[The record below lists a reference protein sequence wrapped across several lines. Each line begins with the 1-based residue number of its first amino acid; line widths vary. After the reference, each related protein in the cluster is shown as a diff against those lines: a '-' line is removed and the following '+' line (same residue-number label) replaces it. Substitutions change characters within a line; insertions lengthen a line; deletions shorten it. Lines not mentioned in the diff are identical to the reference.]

1 MLLREWLKYR
11 YGVFEELK
19 GFPGDK
25 VYTENYN
32 AGQENVTTSGCEV
45 ESDNKEILTTDSGE
59 MFCGEGQSLNMMAP
73 TKQNLLCHGQAARTL
88 IFSHSDFTNKN
99 SLDSSLSRDYQ
110 PPLVTLLVPDTSHY
124 NLVLDL
130 SHTEQAVWVAARKA
144 VVRFLMTL
152 PRGSSVSMVTED
164 SVTSPRLLLPPTL
177 VTDNREELASRLPR
191 RVSSLRTSCV
201 KCALKLGLEALKDYK
216 GVIKTGVVILITGK
230 QPETVRLGNVLDV
243 VNEVNIRGFVV
254 SLSDSQI
261 PDDLVKFAKDGQ
273 VWGLSDG
280 LVGHQ
285 ISFFTSEIFMGIINQ
300 VEEDGLVKIHSE
312 LYHQSEVEA
321 TFSVEYGMQGD
332 VFVMLYIDDE
342 MKVEQFEL
350 INPHGQKNIFA
361 HFDTGS
367 VYFSVSNVTEVGV
380 WTYRLRLYDTV
391 EFPED
396 GVAVDVTSGVSS
408 NDAILVISGTNIGS
422 ESLTEDSLPGII
434 FTHLERHGDPII
446 GCKTSPTSS
455 TLCQASSKELNMSP
469 LKCPLLNVIMSS

>member
-1 MLLREWLKYR
+1 MLLKEWLKYR

-25 VYTENYN
+25 VYKESYN
-32 AGQENVTTSGCEV
+32 AGQDIITTSGCQVDSEDNATLTHD
-45 ESDNKEILTTDSGE
+45 SDE

-73 TKQNLLCHGQAARTL
+73 TKQNLLCHGQAARSL
-88 IFSHSDFTNKN
+88 IFSHPDFTKKN
-99 SLDSSLSRDYQ
+99 SLDSSLDKGYQ

-124 NLVLDL
+124 TIVLDL
-130 SHTEQAVWVAARKA
+130 SHAEQAVWVAARKA
-144 VVRFLMTL
+144 VVRFLMTI

-164 SVTSPRLLLPPTL
+164 SMTRPRLLLPPTL

-201 KCALKLGLEALKDYK
+201 KCALKLGLEALKDYM
-216 GVIKTGVVILITGK
+216 GVINTGVVILITGK
-230 QPETVRLGNVLDV
+230 QPETVRLGDVLDV
-243 VNEVNIRGFVV
+243 VNNVNIRGFVV
-254 SLSDSQI
+254 SLSDSKI
-261 PDDLVKFAKDGQ
+261 PEDLLKFSKDGQ

-312 LYHQSEVEA
+312 VYHQSEVEA
-321 TFSVEYGMQGD
+321 TFTLEYGLQGD

-350 INPHGQKNIFA
+350 TNPHGQKNIFS

-367 VYFSVSNVTEVGV
+367 VYFSISNVTEVGV

-391 EFPED
+391 EFPEN
-396 GVAVDVTSGVSS
+396 GVAVDVTAGVSS
-408 NDAILVISGTNIGS
+408 KDAILVSSGTNIGS
-422 ESLTEDSLPGII
+422 KSLTKDLLPGII
-434 FTHLERHGDPII
+434 FTLLERRGDPII
-446 GCKTSPTSS
+446 GKKRQSNSVSP
-455 TLCQASSKELNMSP
+455 
-469 LKCPLLNVIMSS
+469 